1 MRISNFECSL
11 WNNPD
16 AGDCLWS
23 RVGMLRMHYGAL
35 VNLAI
40 LNLLYLRS
48 SYVTGIRTLAVRCN
62 ATNLATI
69 TPWFLIE
76 NCVHLVPA

>member
-1 MRISNFECSL
+1 
-11 WNNPD
+11 
-16 AGDCLWS
+16 
-23 RVGMLRMHYGAL
+23 MHYGAL

-48 SYVTGIRTLAVRCN
+48 AYVTGIRTLAVRRN